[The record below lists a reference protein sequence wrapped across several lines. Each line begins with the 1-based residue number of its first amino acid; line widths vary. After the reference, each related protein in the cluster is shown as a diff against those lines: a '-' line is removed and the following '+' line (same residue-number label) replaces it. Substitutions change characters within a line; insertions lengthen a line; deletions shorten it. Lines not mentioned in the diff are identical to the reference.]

1 MLFRFISS
9 AAIATVCVILLAEAP
24 AVADNHALSITP
36 GSEINVPDFMKVALK
51 AGSRP
56 ADDKDRDIGRR
67 PGKVMAFFGLERGD
81 TVAEFM
87 AARGYYVG
95 VLSEMVGPDGVVYG
109 HNNEFMAGRI
119 TEGSP
124 LGPRIAASNLTNVK
138 EIISELEDPQIP
150 DNTLDQAYMVL
161 FYHDTFWLG
170 VDREAM
176 NKAIYKA
183 LRPGGIYGVID
194 HHAAPGMGI
203 SDVRGNHRIERHV
216 VVEELTAAG
225 FELVGETDV
234 LENLEDPLNVIVFQ
248 PDLRGD
254 THRFVLK
261 FQKPLNG

>member
-1 MLFRFISS
+1 MLFRFAST
-9 AAIATVCVILLAEAP
+9 AALTLALTIGS
-24 AVADNHALSITP
+24 VWADGHEPMVMP
-36 GSEINVPDFMKVALK
+36 GADIKVPEFMKAALK
-51 AGSRP
+51 ASSRP
-56 ADDKDRDIGRR
+56 DDDKDRDLGRK
-67 PGKVMAFFGLERGD
+67 PDKVMAFFGLERGD

-95 VLSEMVGPDGVVYG
+95 ILSEMVGPEGTVYG
-109 HNNEFMAGRI
+109 HNNQFMAGRMP
-119 TEGSP
+119 EGTP
-124 LGPRIAASNLTNVK
+124 LGPRIEASNLSNVK

-150 DNTLDQAYMVL
+150 DNTLDQAYMAL
-161 FYHDTFWLG
+161 FYHDTFWLD
-170 VDREAM
+170 VDRDAM

-183 LRPGGIYGVID
+183 LKPGGIYGIID

-203 SDVRGNHRIERHV
+203 TDVRANHRIERHV
-216 VVEELTAAG
+216 VVDEITAAG

-261 FQKPLNG
+261 FQKPLDG

>member
-1 MLFRFISS
+1 MLIRFAST
-9 AAIATVCVILLAEAP
+9 ALLATSLTIGSAW
-24 AVADNHALSITP
+24 ADNHEPMVMP
-36 GSEINVPDFMKVALK
+36 GSEIKVPDFMKIALK

-56 ADDKDRDIGRR
+56 SEDKDRDLRR
-67 PGKVMAFFGLERGD
+67 KPGKVMAFFGLERGD

-95 VLSEMVGPDGVVYG
+95 VLSEMVGPDGLVYG
-109 HNNEFMAGRI
+109 HNNQFMAGRMP
-119 TEGSP
+119 EGTP
-124 LGPRIAASNLTNVK
+124 LGPRIADSNLTNVK
-138 EIISELEDPQIP
+138 ELISELEDPQIP
-150 DNTLDQAYMVL
+150 DNTLDQAYMAL
-161 FYHDTFWLG
+161 FYHDTFWLD

-183 LRPGGIYGVID
+183 LKPGGIYGVID

-216 VVEELTAAG
+216 VVDDVTAAG

-234 LENLEDPLNVIVFQ
+234 LENLADPLNVIVFQ

-261 FQKPLNG
+261 FQKPLDD